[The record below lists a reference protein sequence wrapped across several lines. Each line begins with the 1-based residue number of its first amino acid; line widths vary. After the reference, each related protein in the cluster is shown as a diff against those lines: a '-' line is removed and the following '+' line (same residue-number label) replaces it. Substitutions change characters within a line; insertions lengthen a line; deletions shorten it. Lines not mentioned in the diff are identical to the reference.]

1 MNVGR
6 YERENFLDTNN
17 DLRAEEKSKQAERK
31 EKEFVKLILSAYK
44 AEPVE
49 SFVNVIGKKD
59 RLVAVGPINTPVS
72 SKLVQDIVKECKEKG
87 ITKIDV
93 LGFDYEMGLISH
105 SIKIKALI

>member
-1 MNVGR
+1 MTI
-6 YERENFLDTNN
+6 YEQRKSQNKRRE
-17 DLRAEEKSKQAERK
+17 K

-49 SFVNVIGKKD
+49 SFVNVIGKKRD

-93 LGFDYEMGLISH
+93 LGFDYEMGLDFH
-105 SIKIKALI
+105 SIKIKGLILLLE

>member
-6 YERENFLDTNN
+6 YERENFFATNN

-49 SFVNVIGKKD
+49 SFVNVIGKK
-59 RLVAVGPINTPVS
+59 
-72 SKLVQDIVKECKEKG
+72 G
-87 ITKIDV
+87 IALWRWD
-93 LGFDYEMGLISH
+93 L
-105 SIKIKALI
+105 SILLFPQN